1 MNKGILL
8 LVWALTAATA
18 YYLGMTS
25 RPATGSLDA
34 GSEVTRNQGDSGSA
48 KVPPLPPRPASSS
61 SSAPALVFSSDAD
74 VKSPVG
80 EVRAREIVLDDRSV
94 MARIESSNPVVR
106 MQAFAELL
114 QGGDAESIQAAIE
127 AYKKLPEGPS
137 RFSELRMLAF
147 SWAQA
152 DPEAAMAWTRELGGF
167 EQRIG
172 SGAVMDSWS
181 RSDPQGAIAWA
192 KENFEGE
199 DNPYFIGIISGM
211 SETDMTGAT
220 DLMTSMPYGRSRGR
234 AASILLERSWTQGED
249 AAMSWAEN
257 LPDGSLKN
265 YAYGQI
271 GEKIA
276 REDLGRAVE
285 WVEGMD
291 ESEIKTAVSE
301 DVAERWAR
309 KSPQEAAQW
318 VGNMPEGEARSE
330 SMEEV
335 VSQWARK
342 DPTATAE
349 WLNQF
354 PAGELM
360 DEPIQRFVREVV
372 RKDPETAMTW
382 AEAIVDEERKERTVS
397 EVKRVAERVAKQAE
411 AGESGEPQQG
421 EGQGRGSGRG
431 PGGGRGGPPSFLQ
444 PR

>member
-1 MNKGILL
+1 MNKAILIF
-8 LVWALTAATA
+8 VWVLTAASA
-18 YYLGMTS
+18 YWVGLS
-25 RPATGSLDA
+25 NRPESTENTPGTPPNDGGLA
-34 GSEVTRNQGDSGSA
+34 SG
-48 KVPPLPPRPASSS
+48 KVPPLPPRSIQV
-61 SSAPALVFSSDAD
+61 SSAGVEAFPGETDGEPLVR
-74 VKSPVG
+74 
-80 EVRAREIVLDDRSV
+80 EVVPREIISNEEDVLK
-94 MARIESSNPVVR
+94 RIESSNPVVR

-114 QGGDAESIQAAIE
+114 QNGDAESIQTAID
-127 AYKKLPEGPS
+127 AYNKLPGGPS
-137 RFSELRMLAF
+137 RFSELRMLAL
-147 SWAQA
+147 SWAQI
-152 DPEAAMAWTRELGGF
+152 DPEGAMKWAS
-167 EQRIG
+167 EQGRMEKYIG

-181 RSDPQGAIAWA
+181 RSDPKGAIAWA
-192 KENFEGE
+192 KENFDGE

-211 SETDMTGAT
+211 SESDMVGAT
-220 DLMTSMPYGRSRGR
+220 ELMTSMPYGRSRGR
-234 AASILLERSWTQGED
+234 AASILLERSWTEGEGV
-249 AAMSWAEN
+249 AMQWAEN

-285 WVEGMD
+285 WVDGME
-291 ESEIKTAVSE
+291 ESEVKTAVSE

-309 KSPQEAAQW
+309 KSPEEAADW
-318 VGNMPEGEARSE
+318 VGKMPEGEARSE

-382 AEAIVDEERKERTVS
+382 AEEIVNEERKERTVS
-397 EVKRVAERVAKQAE
+397 EVKRVAERVAREAE
-411 AGESGEPQQG
+411 AAESGETPPQQEG
-421 EGQGRGSGRG
+421 EGRGPGRG
-431 PGGGRGGPPSFLQ
+431 PGGGRGGPPFLQ

>member
-1 MNKGILL
+1 MNKAILIFIW
-8 LVWALTAATA
+8 VLTAASS
-18 YYLGMTS
+18 YWLGLET
-25 RPATGSLDA
+25 RPEALNNPSVAQSGDKEKA
-34 GSEVTRNQGDSGSA
+34 RNGI
-48 KVPPLPPRPASSS
+48 VPALPPKPSSVASYEAYASSFESRQELAVGKFDSRDS
-61 SSAPALVFSSDAD
+61 SPNDMS
-74 VKSPVG
+74 
-80 EVRAREIVLDDRSV
+80 VLE
-94 MARIESSNPVVR
+94 RIESSNPVVR

-147 SWAQA
+147 SWAQV
-152 DPEAAMAWTRELGGF
+152 DPEGAMKWTQ
-167 EQRIG
+167 EQGRMEKYIG

-199 DNPYFIGIISGM
+199 DNPYFVGIVRGM
-211 SETDMTGAT
+211 SETDMVGAT

-234 AASILLERSWTQGED
+234 AASILLERSWTEGED
-249 AAMSWAEN
+249 VAMNWAGN

-265 YAYGQI
+265 YAYGEI
-271 GEKIA
+271 GKKIA
-276 REDLGRAVE
+276 RDDLGRAVE
-285 WVEGMD
+285 WVDGME
-291 ESEIKTAVSE
+291 ESEVKTQVGE

-309 KSPQEAAQW
+309 EDPAKAAEW
-318 VGNMPEGEARSE
+318 VARMPEGETRSE

-372 RKDPETAMTW
+372 RKDPETALTW
-382 AEAIVDEERKERTVS
+382 AEAIVDEERKERTVAD
-397 EVKRVAERVAKQAE
+397 VKRVAERVAREAE
-411 AGESGEPQQG
+411 AAESGETPPQQ
-421 EGQGRGSGRG
+421 EGQDRGPGGRG
-431 PGGGRGGPPSFLQ
+431 PGGGRGGPSFLQ